1 MTSLINDSDPIIRRL
16 VVPIISKCAAIGGFD
31 SDSIEECF
39 RKGLPL
45 WRLCSRFR
53 KYEKSNLL
61 PMISSLSPSS
71 ANFCVGLF
79 HLIDTPAGLVPNFDK
94 IIRKYI
100 DGIELQL
107 IRTNPR

>member
-1 MTSLINDSDPIIRRL
+1 MILIQLFVDWWFQLFQSVLRL
-16 VVPIISKCAAIGGFD
+16 VV
-31 SDSIEECF
+31 SIQIRLRNVFKAGLSLLHHFF
-39 RKGLPL
+39 RK
-45 WRLCSRFR
+45 RV
-53 KYEKSNLL
+53 KSNLL